1 MVHWFHRNVQKFTAS
16 QDFIAKELTNSG
28 ERAKILGDLKRLRMN
43 FLNVLYNPS
52 STREVVV
59 EKYNSYVNMLLG
71 LVKAPGRHER
81 ENKEA
86 ISLI

>member
-1 MVHWFHRNVQKFTAS
+1 
-16 QDFIAKELTNSG
+16 
-28 ERAKILGDLKRLRMN
+28 MN

-86 ISLI
+86 ISLIWKWLLKKELEKIESEKDVVHIKS